1 MLVVISDLH
10 LTDGSSGATISPGA
24 FTVFAEGLQDLAVSA
39 SKRADGRY
47 RPIESIDLVLLGD
60 VLDVIRSSRW
70 LTDAAVRPWDN
81 PQRPDYAQLVSTITA
96 DILRH
101 NCSSLEVFR
110 NLTGQGIQ
118 LPAANAQGRPDWST
132 VGEPVPVRLYY
143 MVGNH
148 DWMFHLPG
156 PAYNAVRQMVVDQ
169 LGLCQSPGRP
179 LPHDPA
185 EDGPLHEAL
194 QRHRVLARHGD
205 IFDPFNYMGDRDASS
220 LGDAIVVELL
230 NRFAV
235 AAAAQLADELPPTTL
250 AGLRELDNV
259 RPLMLIPVW
268 IDGLLERTCPYPAQ
282 RRRVKQ
288 LWDHLVDDFLSV
300 PFVRQQ
306 DTWRPGELVDQM
318 ERLLKFSKG
327 ISLKVASAAVV
338 WFNQLRGSDE
348 SSFSEHALAEPDFRN
363 RSVRHVVYGHTHHA
377 ESVPL
382 DASFAEGFALNQVYF
397 NSGTWRR
404 VHRPTRFAPQERE
417 FIAHDVMT
425 YLAFFDGDE
434 RGGRPY
440 ETWSGTLG
448 LSDGDL
454 ELKRTVSEPTV
465 AAIVPTPAMAHSQGP
480 HFNTRSTTTPR
491 PAREAAAL
499 VEAPPPAAPVK
510 PGIVPTRRR

>member
-24 FTVFAEGLQDLAVSA
+24 FTVFAEGLQDLAVCA

-47 RPIESIDLVLLGD
+47 RPLESIDVLLLGD

-70 LTDAAVRPWDN
+70 LTDGAVRPWDD
-81 PQRPDYAQLVSTITA
+81 PTRPDFAQRVSDVTR
-96 DILRH
+96 DILRR
-101 NCSSLEVFR
+101 NDTSLDVFR
-110 NLTGQGIQ
+110 KLAGEGIS
-118 LPAANAQGRPDWST
+118 LPPATVQGRPDWSAHGQPT
-132 VGEPVPVRLYY
+132 PVRLHYV
-143 MVGNH
+143 VGNH

-156 PAYNAVRQMVVDQ
+156 PSWHPLREMVVDQ
-169 LGLCQSPGRP
+169 LGLCQSPLRP

-185 EDGPLHEAL
+185 EDDDL
-194 QRHRVLARHGD
+194 QQTLRRHKLLARHGD

-235 AAAAQLADELPPTTL
+235 AADSQLADELPPAAL

-288 LWDHLVDDFLSV
+288 LWDQLVDDFLSV

-327 ISLKVASAAVV
+327 VSLKVASAAIV
-338 WFNQLRGSDE
+338 WFNQLRRSDE
-348 SSFSEHALAEPDFRN
+348 SSYVEHALAEPDFRN
-363 RSVRHVVYGHTHHA
+363 RSARHVVYGHTHYA

-382 DASFAEGFALNQVYF
+382 DASFAEGFALQQVYF

-404 VHRPTRFAPQERE
+404 VHRPTRFAPHERE

-448 LSDGDL
+448 LSDRDAQL
-454 ELKRTVSEPTV
+454 LPPPDERRS
-465 AAIVPTPAMAHSQGP
+465 AAVVPTPAMVHAHGP
-480 HFNTRSTTTPR
+480 HFDTRGAALDPTVVQPAPLSGEPSPR
-491 PAREAAAL
+491 PTRQ
-499 VEAPPPAAPVK
+499 
-510 PGIVPTRRR
+510 GIVPLRRR

>member
-10 LTDGSSGATISPGA
+10 LTDGTSGATISPGA
-24 FTVFAEGLQDLAVSA
+24 FNVFAEGLQDLAVSA

-47 RPIESIDLVLLGD
+47 RPLPSLDVVLLGD
-60 VLDVIRSSRW
+60 VLDVIRSARW
-70 LTDAAVRPWDN
+70 LTDGAIRPWDDPN
-81 PQRPDYAQLVSTITA
+81 RPEFVHRVTDITRS
-96 DILRH
+96 ILEH
-101 NCSSLEVFR
+101 NCASLEVFR
-110 NLTGQGIQ
+110 NLAAEGIAV
-118 LPAANAQGRPDWST
+118 PPANAQGRPEWSAA
-132 VGEPVPVRLYY
+132 GQPVPVRLHYA
-143 MVGNH
+143 VGNH

-156 PAYNAVRQMVVDQ
+156 PNYAAVRQMVIDQ
-169 LGLCQSPGRP
+169 LGLCQSAGRP

-185 EDGPLHEAL
+185 EDGPLQEAL
-194 QRHRVLARHGD
+194 RRHKVLARHGD
-205 IFDPFNYMGDRDASS
+205 VFDPFNYQGDRDASS

-235 AAAAQLADELPPTTL
+235 AAESQLSDELPPAAL

-288 LWDHLVDDFLSV
+288 LWDALVDEFLSV

-327 ISLKVASAAVV
+327 ISLKVASAALV
-338 WFNQLRGSDE
+338 WFNQLRGSQED
-348 SSFSEHALAEPDFRN
+348 SYAQHALAEPDFRN
-363 RSVRHVVYGHTHHA
+363 RSARHVVYGHTHFA

-382 DASFAEGFALNQVYF
+382 DASFAEGFTLNQTYF

-404 VHRPTRFAPQERE
+404 VHRPTRFAPHERE

-425 YLAFFDGDE
+425 YLAFFEGDE

-448 LSDGDL
+448 LSDDDL
-454 ELKRTVSEPTV
+454 ALRKQTAGQRPAALVPKPAPTH
-465 AAIVPTPAMAHSQGP
+465 TQGP
-480 HFNTRSTTTPR
+480 HFGKRAATGEPSTLPQFDSAET
-491 PAREAAAL
+491 A
-499 VEAPPPAAPVK
+499 PPAAGK
-510 PGIVPTRRR
+510 AGIVPTRRR